1 MCIRDSHKTLHFG
14 RHLFLKFF
22 KFVLM
27 FSHKFGNLLLLILS
41 DVGNTFQHPPSRS
54 HRHPSCAVTRHTA
67 HSSPHSH
74 SHTRTHS
81 SHSISHPRPHS
92 SHHSH
97 PRTHV
102 THHTRSHTLKH
113 SSMHARHCSVM
124 PEHPTHSHPDRL
136 SILFDVTTLMSYI
149 MTSIA

>member
-14 RHLFLKFF
+14 RHPFLKFF

-54 HRHPSCAVTRHTA
+54 HPHPSCAVTRHTA
-67 HSSPHSH
+67 HSSPH
-74 SHTRTHS
+74 TH
-81 SHSISHPRPHS
+81 
-92 SHHSH
+92 
-97 PRTHV
+97 
-102 THHTRSHTLKH
+102 SHTLKH

-124 PEHPTHSHPDRL
+124 PEHLTHSHPDRL